1 MNQSQLT
8 IDLSKEKFNFSA
20 IQNLHEIITIRF
32 ENYTDKIEIPL
43 AINEYPNITILKFI
57 GKSGKDVFETPD
69 NLENLIHIKVL
80 IIWNFCGFT
89 EMKQMPQ
96 LEEFHTIVENV
107 QKDTRDIITLFP
119 NLKILLMSGPYL
131 PLKNQKLPNE
141 IGNLSSL
148 EELYLLSLGLIIL
161 PNSFG
166 NLKQLKEL
174 VLKGNTLNGFPE
186 VITQLENLE
195 RLEINQRFPK
205 LPDSLVHLQKLK
217 KLHLNTLDNFPSF
230 TDGRKIKQTPIPAVI
245 GKLENI
251 EDLDIGL
258 VDLFDVTP
266 ILTLKKLKR
275 LSLKNSALKNCEG
288 FSNFSM
294 LEELNLE
301 KSSFL
306 RNLDGLKGLSIKK
319 LNLSSIFIE
328 SIDAISSL
336 ASLEILDISRCYS
349 IKDFTPVF
357 IHPAIIELKA
367 DAEIIQNWEEKNKHS
382 KSVKIDD
389 VISQLATD
397 NLTQFEEAILQL
409 SEYVNA
415 NCIRNK
421 NPLAGYFNSKKVDD
435 KITPIEVLDTA
446 IQKHL
451 KNLSDKTLVSIFEMT
466 FKSVS
471 YDNYNASLIVL
482 DEIIARKNTATQ
494 KQIVNQF
501 YKACE
506 YYDAGHRFWSGTVH
520 DQLIDDLFAQFTSEV
535 LYELLKKASTDMLNS
550 EEGDAMDELFVP
562 AFQNTKDQKIYEK
575 LLNVFLK
582 YKAEAK
588 TYYGKEYFEN
598 LLQKIKEVASPELE
612 HLILAKKRDK

>member
-1 MNQSQLT
+1 MLQNQLT

-20 IQNLHEIITIRF
+20 IPNLHEIITIRF

-57 GKSGKDVFETPD
+57 GKSGRDAFKTPD
-69 NLENLIHIKVL
+69 NLEKLINIKVL

-89 EMKQMPQ
+89 ELKQMPQ

-119 NLKILLMSGPYL
+119 NLKVLLMSGPYL
-131 PLKNQKLPNE
+131 PLKNQKLANE
-141 IGNLSSL
+141 IGSLSSL
-148 EELYLLSLGLIIL
+148 EELYLFSLGLIIL

-166 NLKQLKEL
+166 NLKQLKQL

-195 RLEINQRFPK
+195 SLEINQRFTK

-217 KLHLNTLDNFPSF
+217 KLHLNTDNFPGF

-251 EDLDIGL
+251 EDLDFGI
-258 VDLFDVTP
+258 VDLFDIKP
-266 ILTLKKLKR
+266 ILTLKKLKK
-275 LSLKNSALKNCEG
+275 LSLKNSALNNCEG

-294 LEELNLE
+294 LEELDLE
-301 KSSFL
+301 KSFFL
-306 RNLDGLKGLSIKK
+306 RNLDGLKELSIKK
-319 LNLSSIFIE
+319 LNLSSSLLE

-336 ASLEILDISRCYS
+336 ASLEILDISRCYR

-357 IHPAIIELKA
+357 IHPAIQELKA
-367 DAEIIQNWEEKNKHS
+367 DDEVMKKWEERDKHS
-382 KSVKIDD
+382 KLFEIED
-389 VISQLATD
+389 VISQLSTD
-397 NLTQFEEAILQL
+397 NLTQFEKTILEL
-409 SEYVNA
+409 SEHVDA
-415 NCIRNK
+415 NSIRNK
-421 NPLAGYFNSKKVDD
+421 NPLAGYFNTQTRDE
-435 KITPIEVLDTA
+435 KIIPIEVLDTA

-451 KNLSDKTLVSIFEMT
+451 KNLSDKTLVIIFGMT

-471 YDNYNASLIVL
+471 YDNYNAALLVL
-482 DEIIARKNTATQ
+482 EEIILRKNTETQ

-501 YKACE
+501 YNACE

-520 DQLIDDLFAQFTSEV
+520 DQLIDDLFPQFTSEA
-535 LYELLKKASTDMLNS
+535 LYKLLKKASTDMLNS
-550 EEGDAMDELFVP
+550 EGGDEMETLFVP
-562 AFQNTKDQKIYEK
+562 AFKNTTDLKLQEK
-575 LLNVFLK
+575 LLKVFFK
-582 YKAEAK
+582 YKKEAK
-588 TYYGKEYFEN
+588 SFFDKTYFKE
-598 LLQKIKEVASPELE
+598 LLEQIKEFASPELLQ
-612 HLILAKKRDK
+612 LILQKKEK